1 MPLTPPSF
9 KGQLYTVISRQASVG
24 VKLFLYAS
32 WFLAQA
38 WSQNSDLQT
47 LVLDS
52 WLGKPSAHM
61 CAELG
66 IGHSLDRQCMKVL
79 RCRLWIQMWF
89 KILTVLLR
97 SYVT

>member
-9 KGQLYTVISRQASVG
+9 KGQLYTVISRQAAVG

-38 WSQNSDLQT
+38 WSQSSDLQT
-47 LVLDS
+47 LVLGS

-66 IGHSLDRQCMKVL
+66 MWSQSRQAVYEGAEMQALDSNV
-79 RCRLWIQMWF
+79 
-89 KILTVLLR
+89 V
-97 SYVT
+97 